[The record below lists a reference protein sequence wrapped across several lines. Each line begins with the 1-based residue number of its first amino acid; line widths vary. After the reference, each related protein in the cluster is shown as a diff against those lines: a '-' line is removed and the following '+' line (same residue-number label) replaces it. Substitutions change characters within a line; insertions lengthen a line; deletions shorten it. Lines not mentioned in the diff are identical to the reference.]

1 MKQASSGASPFG
13 KSEGASDPFAVF
25 STSSSSSKISGP
37 SIGRSASTTNAD
49 PFAAFEALQSNKKNP
64 TPSANLDDSFD
75 PFSLKNQS
83 NKGKDES
90 VDLAFLHLK
99 NHPTEEEARGAFFWT
114 YIIATKLHEKT
125 QAQNPESRPCFPTKK
140 KS

>member
-13 KSEGASDPFAVF
+13 KGEGASDPFAVF
-25 STSSSSSKISGP
+25 STSSTTKISGP

-83 NKGKDES
+83 NKGKDE
-90 VDLAFLHLK
+90 
-99 NHPTEEEARGAFFWT
+99 
-114 YIIATKLHEKT
+114 
-125 QAQNPESRPCFPTKK
+125 
-140 KS
+140 